1 MFWEDKTEVLV
12 VGAGPVGMVTA
23 LLLAKGGVSVRI
35 IDQEWH
41 AAAHSYACALHPRAL
56 ALLQQLGVGAEVLRL
71 GRRIDTV
78 AFYEGERRRAE
89 LKLAGLGGEFPFM
102 VVVPQDVFEGILE
115 RRLYQQARVKVHW
128 NHRLAALDFEHGTAV
143 ASIERLGETAH
154 GYGVPDWDWTV
165 EKTLQTRAEFVI
177 GADGHNSRVRQVLG
191 LEFDQAGPV
200 EAFEVHEFECERDLE
215 NEVRVV
221 LDSATTNVMWPLAD
235 RRCRWGFQVPP
246 ASSGRDFPSKERQ
259 AIVFAQDAV
268 NQETRQRVQQLLQ
281 ARAPWFKAGVKEF
294 DWSAQVQFERRV
306 VKSYGRDRCW
316 LAGDAAHQTSPVGM
330 QSMNA
335 GLREAEELAMAM
347 VQIVRQGAAP
357 DLLGAYQDR
366 SREEWLRLLGL
377 KRILR
382 AGAQADAWMKERC
395 ARVLPCLP
403 GCGDDLGRLASQVGL
418 AFE

>member
-23 LLLAKGGVSVRI
+23 LLLGKGGVSVRI

-41 AAAHSYACALHPRAL
+41 TAAHSYACALHPRSL

-71 GRRIDTV
+71 GRRLDTF

-89 LKLAGLGGEFPFM
+89 LKLSALGGEFPFM
-102 VVVPQDVFEGILE
+102 VVVPQDAFEGVLE

-128 NHRLAALDFEHGTAV
+128 NHRLADLDPESGTVV
-143 ASIERLGETAH
+143 ATIERLGETAH

-165 EKTLQTRAEFVI
+165 ERTLQTRAEFVI

-191 LEFDQAGPV
+191 LAFEQAGPV
-200 EAFEVHEFECERDLE
+200 EAFEVHEFECEEDLE

-235 RRCRWGFQVPP
+235 RRCRWGFQVPS
-246 ASSGRDFPSKERQ
+246 AASGRDFPSKERQ

-268 NQETRQRVQQLLQ
+268 NAESRQRVEKLLQ
-281 ARAPWFKAGVKEF
+281 TRAPWFRAGVKEF

-306 VKSYGRDRCW
+306 VKAYGRDRCW

-330 QSMNA
+330 QSMNV
-335 GLREAEELAMAM
+335 GLREAQDLAEGL
-347 VQIVRQGAAP
+347 IRILRQDAAP
-357 DLLGAYQDR
+357 DVLTAYQDR
-366 SREEWLRLLGL
+366 SREEWFRLLGL
-377 KRILR
+377 KRILT
-382 AGAQADAWMKERC
+382 AGAPADAWVKERC
-395 ARVLPCLP
+395 ARMLPCLP
-403 GCGDDLGRLASQVGL
+403 GCGEDLGRLANQLGL
-418 AFE
+418 AFG